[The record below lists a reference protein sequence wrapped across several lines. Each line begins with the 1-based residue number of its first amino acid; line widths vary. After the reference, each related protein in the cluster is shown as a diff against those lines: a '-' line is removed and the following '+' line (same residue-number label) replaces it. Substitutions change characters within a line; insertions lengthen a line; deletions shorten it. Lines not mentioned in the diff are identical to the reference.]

1 MTEDILYQTKIEK
14 IINWKPKTTLL
25 KGLENTVKWYHN
37 NQSGGLG
44 IGVKFMK
51 GIILA
56 GGKGFRLYPITKYI
70 NKHLPTYL

>member
-37 NQSGGLG
+37 NQEWWS
-44 IGVKFMK
+44 
-51 GIILA
+51 
-56 GGKGFRLYPITKYI
+56 RYWS
-70 NKHLPTYL
+70 